1 MNPAII
7 LRFRDE
13 SENHVFPF
21 FEDTAESFAERA
33 MKSACR
39 TLAAAASDLSAEEDP
54 NAPAVRCYLLR
65 DGASGVGSGGPPD
78 ATGGPTIAAKKRVA
92 QVAGLTADEAS
103 HALLSL
109 AAQRWAPGQNREAG
123 LHAPPCEASAKQGA
137 TRPTLRS
144 VA

>member
-1 MNPAII
+1 MMTPAII

-13 SENHVFPF
+13 SENHVFPYV
-21 FEDTAESFAERA
+21 EDTIETFAERA

-54 NAPAVRCYLLR
+54 NAPAVRCYLVR
-65 DGASGVGSGGPPD
+65 NGASGVASGGP
-78 ATGGPTIAAKKRVA
+78 AEAIGGPTIAAKKRIA

-103 HALLSL
+103 NALLSL
-109 AAQRWAPGQNREAG
+109 AAQRWTPGQNREAG
-123 LHAPPCEASAKQGA
+123 LHA
-137 TRPTLRS
+137 TRTTLRS

>member
-1 MNPAII
+1 MTPAII

-13 SENHVFPF
+13 TENHVFPF
-21 FEDTAESFAERA
+21 FEDSAESFAERA

-65 DGASGVGSGGPPD
+65 DGASGVGSGGPE
-78 ATGGPTIAAKKRVA
+78 GPTIAARKRVA

-103 HALLSL
+103 DALLSL

-123 LHAPPCEASAKQGA
+123 LHA
-137 TRPTLRS
+137 TPTNLRI

>member
-1 MNPAII
+1 MTPAII

-13 SENHVFPF
+13 SENHVFPYV
-21 FEDTAESFAERA
+21 EDTIETFAKRA

-65 DGASGVGSGGPPD
+65 DGTSGVGSGGPE
-78 ATGGPTIAAKKRVA
+78 GPTIAARKRVA

-103 HALLSL
+103 NALLSL
-109 AAQRWAPGQNREAG
+109 AVQRWAPGQNREAG
-123 LHAPPCEASAKQGA
+123 LHA
-137 TRPTLRS
+137 TRTTLRS